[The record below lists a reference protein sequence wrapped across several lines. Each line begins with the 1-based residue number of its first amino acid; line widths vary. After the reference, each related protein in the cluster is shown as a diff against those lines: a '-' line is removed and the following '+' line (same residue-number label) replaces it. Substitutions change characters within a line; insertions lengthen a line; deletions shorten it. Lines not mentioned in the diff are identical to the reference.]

1 MLRDEEELALDRSE
15 RANESGL
22 VLPTQRLRAVEDVG
36 VPLCKRATQCTEN
49 LGRLCVCF
57 AKNNRINNFTLN

>member
-49 LGRLCVCF
+49 LGRLCVF

>member
-1 MLRDEEELALDRSE
+1 
-15 RANESGL
+15 
-22 VLPTQRLRAVEDVG
+22 VG

-49 LGRLCVCF
+49 LGRLCVF